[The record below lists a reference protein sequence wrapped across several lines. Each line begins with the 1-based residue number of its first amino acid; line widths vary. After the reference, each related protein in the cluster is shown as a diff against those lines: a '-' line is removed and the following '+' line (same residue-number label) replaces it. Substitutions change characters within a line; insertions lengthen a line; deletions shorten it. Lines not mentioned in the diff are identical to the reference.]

1 MRRVGGWR
9 HTETKRLVVAT
20 TNKPLAR
27 PAKGT
32 DAELRRRYANEASER
47 ERERERE
54 TLMNVS
60 IERLSC
66 QCQVENNVFARRDFK
81 RKIRA
86 NTRLARGERRPIQ
99 SSRREESRRN
109 FSR

>member
-54 TLMNVS
+54 
-60 IERLSC
+60 RL
-66 QCQVENNVFARRDFK
+66 
-81 RKIRA
+81 
-86 NTRLARGERRPIQ
+86 
-99 SSRREESRRN
+99 
-109 FSR
+109 